1 MCDSED
7 IIGEISFML
16 DGCLFLLDDLM
27 DKLKEDGFS
36 DYESVAGL
44 CYEFEARIADG
55 FDVLCKIRERL

>member
-1 MCDSED
+1 MCESED

-44 CYEFEARIADG
+44 CYEFEGCIAG
-55 FDVLCKIRERL
+55 ISQRMRFYCA

>member
-44 CYEFEARIADG
+44 CYKFEACIANG

>member
-1 MCDSED
+1 
-7 IIGEISFML
+7 ML
-16 DGCLFLLDDLM
+16 MDLMDLM

-44 CYEFEARIADG
+44 CYEFEACIADG

>member
-1 MCDSED
+1 MSESED

-27 DKLKEDGFS
+27 DTLKKDGFS
-36 DYESVAGL
+36 DYEGVAGL
-44 CYEFEARIADG
+44 CYEFEACIADG

>member
-1 MCDSED
+1 MILKILLVRLVLCW
-7 IIGEISFML
+7 MVV
-16 DGCLFLLDDLM
+16 FLLDDLM

-44 CYEFEARIADG
+44 CYEFEACIADG